1 MKSLFLKAS
10 FLIIVFVLMGIF
22 FSSSRTIIHA
32 NSNDNNQQSNFLE
45 RYINLKEIYNENRSD
60 DLSSDVCQ
68 KIEDR
73 VINRHHLR
81 WVFEK
86 VRLIIFDQFDHNNNG
101 KKLSYIYSI
110 ILTFLLGASFFFS
123 ILTISGNLYH
133 YIDNHK
139 LNFIFLFLIF
149 FFFISFYSFRENG
162 ETRFS
167 FFEIFFLSAG
177 LYFTKIKNKLL
188 FLITISL
195 ATLNRESGILIS
207 SIWLLING
215 FNIIDNKIKLE
226 KDNLIFGVF
235 SGFFCVLILIIF
247 NYQIF
252 SCGFNLNL
260 FFFEDLEQ
268 NIKASLL
275 SKLNIIF
282 YNVILIIFLLY
293 FFWVDFNKQ
302 FKLLI
307 IILLYN
313 FVFLF
318 FSKLDNNIL
327 RIMLAPLFVVY
338 CNQFLIKK
346 LNK

>member
-1 MKSLFLKAS
+1 MKSLFLRAN
-10 FLIIVFVLMGIF
+10 FVIIVFVLIGIF
-22 FSSSRTIIHA
+22 FSSTRTIIHA

-45 RYINLKEIYNENRSD
+45 RYINLKEIYNENRGD

-73 VINRHHLR
+73 VIHRHHLR

-86 VRLIIFDQFDHNNNG
+86 VRLIIFDQFDHNNNS

-110 ILTFLLGASFFFS
+110 ILTSLLGASFFFS
-123 ILTISGNLYH
+123 ILTINGNFYH
-133 YIDNHK
+133 YIENHK

-177 LYFTKIKNKLL
+177 LYFAKIKNKLL

-207 SIWLLING
+207 SIWFLING

-226 KDNLIFGVF
+226 KNNLIFGVF

-252 SCGFNLNL
+252 SCGFNMNL

-268 NIKASLL
+268 NIKTSLL

-282 YNVILIIFLLY
+282 YNVILVIFLLY

-307 IILLYN
+307 IILFYN

-327 RIMLAPLFVVY
+327 RIMLAPLFVLY
-338 CNQFLIKK
+338 CNEFLIKK